1 MIHLYRRV
9 SSFIHLHSGN
19 SIHGLVT
26 YNGPYLAGTRVS
38 MSPSPP
44 SDESKAPIHLWYWGL
59 WMLESRNRLS
69 HSLHRLNFGDGGF
82 GWLSPAPACFI
93 HFLFSMISPVHL
105 DHSLLRQFN
114 QHTSHPEHFARS
126 QPLLEIP
133 WNLSYL

>member
-1 MIHLYRRV
+1 M

-19 SIHGLVT
+19 SFHSLVT
-26 YNGPYLAGTRVS
+26 YSVPYMAGTSVS

-44 SDESKAPIHLWYWGL
+44 SDESKTLFHLLYWRL
-59 WMLESRNRLS
+59 WMLESQNCLS
-69 HSLHRLNFGDGGF
+69 HSLHTLDYGGGGF

-93 HFLFSMISPVHL
+93 HFLFSMINPVHL